1 MTEQLRE
8 LYLPLVVGLLP
19 FVIGACVYDRTGRS
33 GSTVLVRDMQAGKVA
48 VALVGGEVSAE
59 RARIDAIEER
69 ASLARRNLAKSTA
82 TSDSLVDSLQALA
95 GELQNLR
102 HAMDKSQAFDN
113 DLDMR
118 LADLAFRLMTVEEK
132 LGIEPEPFMP
142 QQEAPPGESEGD
154 EVPADGEAS
163 EGDPDAGDA
172 VDEEEG
178 DPVAGAMVIPV
189 QETIPGEEIAA
200 QGDQD
205 PADLNLLA
213 RALKAMQSENY
224 GQAGRALNDYL
235 AQFPNAPRA
244 GDARVLLG
252 DCLFELGRFN
262 EAISEYERFIQI
274 APDHERVP
282 SAMLSQGLA
291 FIELGSDSDM
301 QAARVFLD
309 DLIELFPDSAEADK
323 AKRKLQILE

>member
-1 MTEQLRE
+1 
-8 LYLPLVVGLLP
+8 
-19 FVIGACVYDRTGRS
+19 VYDRTGRS
-33 GSTVLVRDMQAGKVA
+33 GSTVLVRDMQANKVTLERVGTE
-48 VALVGGEVSAE
+48 VADE
-59 RARIDAIEER
+59 RARIDAMEDR

-82 TSDSLVDSLQALA
+82 TAESLVDSLQALA
-95 GELQNLR
+95 GELQNIR
-102 HAMDKSQAFDN
+102 HALDKGQAFDN

-118 LADLAFRLMTVEEK
+118 LADLAFRLMAIEDK

-142 QQEAPPGESEGD
+142 VEEPEPDEGAADEASSDDEPGE
-154 EVPADGEAS
+154 EVPEADAE
-163 EGDPDAGDA
+163 EDDA
-172 VDEEEG
+172 
-178 DPVAGAMVIPV
+178 VAGAVAIRN
-189 QETIPGEEIAA
+189 QESIPGEEAA
-200 QGDQD
+200 VEEEQD

-213 RALKAMQSENY
+213 RALKAMQKDNY
-224 GQAGRALNDYL
+224 AQAGRALTDYL
-235 AQFPNAPRA
+235 DQYPDSERA

-252 DCLFELGRFN
+252 DCLFELGRYN

-309 DLIELFPDSAEADK
+309 DLIELYPDTPEADK
-323 AKRKLQILE
+323 AKRKLEILE